1 MIINEKYYIEFVGAH
16 GAGKTYTYHVIAKQQ
31 LLKPYISLYPGQVK
45 RPKLHFALSCPII
58 LVKNIKNLI
67 FVVKFFFNNAQIN
80 LINFKVLRSLLKMI
94 ILHPYYF
101 QFNFNFLLKD
111 DMLHMLQ
118 RISFKTNV
126 NVENVFYQYFTRFS
140 FLYNGLIFVDI
151 SSQIMRER
159 FKKRFPG
166 KNEYFKESRRIIHER
181 VKKQSV
187 ELRKVITT
195 QTKVPYLI
203 IDGSEDVNKN
213 VKKIISFVK
222 NKIILNKEKC

>member
-1 MIINEKYYIEFVGAH
+1 MSINKKYYIEFVGAH
-16 GAGKTYTYHVIAKQQ
+16 GAGKTFTYHAIAKQQ
-31 LLKPYISLYPGQVK
+31 LLKPYISLYPGQVR
-45 RPKLHFALSCPII
+45 RPKLHFALYCPII
-58 LVKNIKNLI
+58 SIKNIENLL
-67 FVVKFFFNNAQIN
+67 FVIYFFFKNAQIN

-101 QFNFNFLLKD
+101 RFNFNFLLKD

-118 RISFKTNV
+118 RVDFKPNV
-126 NVENVFYQYFTRFS
+126 NFESVFDQYFSHFS
-140 FLYNGLIFVDI
+140 FLYDGLIFVDI
-151 SSQIMRER
+151 SSKIMRER

-195 QTKVPYLI
+195 QTKVPCLI

-222 NKIILNKEKC
+222 NKINLNKEKC